1 MAFSTHFLGH
11 IQVRPALN
19 DAEFAYLTAFA
30 ETPHVVEDPH
40 RYFVSDNPRAPRDV
54 GPRGYR
60 VLERRDDLPDVFCP
74 WVPSCHGEC
83 LVVDDMDG
91 QARDAAKWL
100 QFVFDQFLKPGAEAS
115 RSGLD
120 EFAPFTFDHRLDAA
134 VAAHRSDSGR
144 LWLIRPEGDEITEE
158 VVWWGE
164 FAW

>member
-1 MAFSTHFLGH
+1 MAYSTHYLGH

-19 DAEFAYLTAFA
+19 DAEFAYLTAFS

-54 GPRGYR
+54 GEQGFR
-60 VLERRDDLPDVFCP
+60 VFERRDDLPDVFCP
-74 WVPSCHGEC
+74 WVPSCGGEC
-83 LVVDDMDG
+83 LVVDDLDG

-100 QFVFDQFLKPGAEAS
+100 QFLLDHFLRPAAQAS
-115 RSGLD
+115 RSALD
-120 EFAPFTFDHRLDAA
+120 DFAAFTFDHSLDAA

-144 LWLIRPEGDEITEE
+144 LWLIRPQGHEVTEE
-158 VVWWGE
+158 IVWWGE